1 MTATR
6 RLDRLITWSPVLLL
20 GGLAA
25 LTYWLD
31 AQIQPTVPRPDGS
44 KRHDVDLYVDSVRA
58 INFGAD
64 GKPLQVLAA
73 ARAEHYP
80 DDDSTVLVKPDL
92 EIKDPREPNFEIR
105 ADMAKVSGD
114 RDDVWFTGAVHARR
128 DAEPAQK
135 ASPPP
140 ADAVSPVGATT
151 LATDYLHVRPREKLA
166 DTDKAVT
173 VEDARG
179 TVNAV
184 GMKLDANNGSV
195 RFLSRVRGTIAPSAV
210 QAK

>member
-44 KRHDVDLYVDSVRA
+44 KRHDVDLYVESVRA

-184 GMKLDANNGSV
+184 GMKLDAKDGTV
-195 RFLSRVRGTIAPSAV
+195 RFMSRVRGTIEPSAV